1 MTHAKQSW
9 TNYWI
14 IWYLLRINK
23 WLSAEILLIK
33 QTLVKNVG
41 VRKQR
46 IRKISEIF
54 ICPKHKVRKIN

>member
-1 MTHAKQSW
+1 MTHAKQLW

-33 QTLVKNVG
+33 QTLVEKVG